1 MNDILIQNT
10 VAFFKKTFGNEPQK
24 IVLSP
29 GRINIIGE
37 HIDYNDGY
45 VLPAAIDKIICFAFE
60 KSNSKNSRII
70 AIDLDDEF
78 EINLEDPIELSD
90 NVWTNYVRGVMLQ
103 LQNKGFQFEGVNCVF
118 SSTIPVGS
126 GLSSSAALECG
137 FLFGIKELYNLDIK
151 PVDLALMGQSAEHW
165 VGINC
170 GIMDQFS
177 SVMGLENKV
186 IKIDCRTLEYEYHNA
201 DFNDYSLI
209 LFDSNVKHSLM
220 TSAYNERREQCEEGI
235 AILKANFPEV
245 KSFRDCTEEQVQS
258 MKEKMSEDVFKRSLF
273 VVKEIK
279 RVIKACN
286 ALDNGDIPTLG
297 KLMYETHEGLSK
309 DYEVSCPEL
318 DMIVDTLKTEEAVV
332 GSRLMGGGFGG
343 CTINL
348 IKKGHEERI
357 KAKLSALY
365 LETFGIELKIYDVK
379 ISNGT
384 SLYTNN

>member
-60 KSNSKNSRII
+60 KSNSNTSRII
-70 AIDLDDEF
+70 AIDLEDEF
-78 EINLEDPIELSD
+78 EINLADPIELSD
-90 NVWTNYVRGVMLQ
+90 NVWTNYVRGVILQ

-365 LETFGIELKIYDVK
+365 FETFGIELKIYDVK

>member
-1 MNDILIQNT
+1 MNDILIKNT
-10 VAFFKKTFGNEPQK
+10 VDFFKKTFGNEPQK

-37 HIDYNDGY
+37 HIDYNEGY

-60 KSNSKNSRII
+60 KSNSNTSRII
-70 AIDLDDEF
+70 AIDLEDEF
-78 EINLEDPIELSD
+78 EINLADPIELSD
-90 NVWTNYVRGVMLQ
+90 NVWTNYVRGVILQ

-357 KAKLSALY
+357 KAKFSALY